1 MPSVPRIV
9 RAVPHGPI
17 TRPEQG
23 LPVVARIRWH
33 HGVEQEVPATAT
45 AWTRDGVEISWEV
58 TIGAG
63 LRSDWI
69 PAADV
74 RRSLTEPIS
83 PVNVPPHTRAGKP
96 KNRW

>member
-1 MPSVPRIV
+1 MSSLPRIV

-17 TRPEQG
+17 TRPEHV
-23 LPVVARIRWH
+23 LPVVVRIRWH
-33 HGVEQEVPATAT
+33 HGVEQEAPAIAT
-45 AWTRDGVEISWEV
+45 AWTKDAVQVSWEV
-58 TIGAG
+58 TVGDG

-74 RRSLTEPIS
+74 RRSLVDTAA

-96 KNRW
+96 RG

>member
-9 RAVPHGPI
+9 RAVPHGPV

-23 LPVVARIRWH
+23 LPVLARIRWH

-58 TIGAG
+58 SVGAG

-69 PAADV
+69 PAVDV
-74 RRSLTEPIS
+74 RRSLAEPIS

-96 KNRW
+96 RARW